1 MASRVQLSG
10 PQEAEKYVLHM
21 VRLVN
26 WVNYPNLK
34 IDPTQDSLSVWIG
47 SPCSEWL
54 NHLFQGEGNTVSLL
68 WCLDCSQNIFKDV
81 PC

>member
-34 IDPTQDSLSVWIG
+34 IDPMQDSLSVWIG
-47 SPCSEWL
+47 SPC
-54 NHLFQGEGNTVSLL
+54 
-68 WCLDCSQNIFKDV
+68 LDWQSVF
-81 PC
+81 